1 MINVFTNWYKRYF
14 SDPEAIILL
23 LTIVSIL
30 LIIVLFGGMFAPLL
44 ASVVIAYLLGGFV
57 KALQRWKCPH
67 LLAVSVV
74 CTVFFGLVL
83 VALIWLV
90 PLLGQQMTNLFN
102 ELPTMISRAQSL
114 LIGLPNRYPSLISS
128 AQINSMMDYIKPEI
142 ANYGKQALT
151 YSLSSIPGVIEVIVY
166 VVLVPLLVFFFLKD
180 SRLIIDWLSNFVP
193 KRRRILRQVWEEV
206 YEQIGN
212 YVQGRIIEMVIVGLV
227 TAVAFK
233 LLGLQYAILMGVLV
247 GVAALIPYIGAVI
260 STIPIVII
268 ALVQWGW
275 SAHFAYLIIVY
286 TIISLLD
293 SNVLVPLL
301 FSETMNLHPVAIIVA
316 IIFFGGLWGF
326 WGVFF
331 AIPLATVVRA
341 VLIAWPKKKVAEA

>member
-1 MINVFTNWYKRYF
+1 MINVFKSWYNRYF

-23 LTIVSIL
+23 LTIISIL
-30 LIIVLFGGMFAPLL
+30 LIIILFGAMFAPLL

-57 KALQRWKCPH
+57 KGLQRWKCPH

-74 CTVFFGLVL
+74 FTVFFGLVL

-102 ELPTMISRAQSL
+102 ELPTMIGRVQSL
-114 LIGLPNRYPSLISS
+114 LAGLPSRYPRLISPT
-128 AQINSMMDYIKPEI
+128 QINSMMDYVKPEL
-142 ANYGKQALT
+142 ANMGKHILS
-151 YSLSSIPGVIEVIVY
+151 YSLASIPGIIEIIVY

-180 SRLIIDWLSNFVP
+180 STLIINWLANFVP

-212 YVQGRIIEMVIVGLV
+212 YVQGRIIEMVIVGLI

-247 GVAALIPYIGAVI
+247 GVAALIPYIGAVV

-341 VLIAWPKKKVAEA
+341 VLIAWPKKKVPIQ